1 MTAKVIHNPYANRW
15 RSRERLGEAEAAL
28 RAAGIEYDLVSTER
42 PGHGTLLAEE
52 AVLAGFTP
60 IIAAGGDGSI
70 SEVVNGMMRAA
81 EKQGAGLACCPL
93 GILPLGSA
101 NDLVVNLH
109 LPVDLESAAMVIAA
123 GAPRRIDLGQVIH
136 GEQRTPRYFDNN
148 SALGLEPT
156 VTLIQQRIT
165 WLRGTLRYLLATLIA
180 VMQKPSWTAHME
192 WESGEYTGP
201 VSLITVGN
209 TPLTGGLFY
218 MTPHAL
224 PVDGKLTFVYGYLP
238 TRRQIL
244 QTLPRTMKPGAG
256 SYVEHPA
263 IHEVHSP
270 WLRIQVEQ
278 PSPLHADGE
287 IQTTEARAIEY
298 QILPARLPVLMPA

>member
-1 MTAKVIHNPYANRW
+1 MTAKVILNPYAGRW
-15 RSRERLGEAEAAL
+15 TARERRGEAEAAL

-42 PGHGTLLAEE
+42 PGHGILLAEQ
-52 AVLAGFTP
+52 AALAGFQP
-60 IIAAGGDGSI
+60 VISAGGDGSI
-70 SEVVNGMMRAA
+70 SEVVNGLALAA
-81 EKQGAGLACCPL
+81 EKTGTATLCPV

-109 LPVDLESAAMVIAA
+109 LPTALEAAAKNIAA
-123 GAPRRIDLGQVIH
+123 GKPTCIDLGQVIH
-136 GEQRTPRYFDNN
+136 GEQRLSRYFDNN

-156 VTLIQQRIT
+156 VTLVQQRIT

-180 VMQKPSWTAHME
+180 VMQKPSWTVHME
-192 WESGEYTGP
+192 WENGEYDGRVT
-201 VSLITVGN
+201 LITVGN

-218 MTPHAL
+218 MTPHAD
-224 PVDGKLTFVYGYLP
+224 PIDGKLTFVYGYMP
-238 TRRQIL
+238 TRLQIL
-244 QTLPRTMKPGAG
+244 QLLPRTMKPSAG

-270 WLRIQVEQ
+270 WLRIRIDQ

-287 IQTTEARAIEY
+287 IQSIEARSVEY
-298 QILPARLPVLMPA
+298 RILPAKLPIIMPV